1 MQKVYSLS
9 PTDGL
14 DDLLNNSEMYQLPII
29 NKNRK
34 IYEGERQA
42 KHKPSQRLKS
52 EDIEDQDNKA
62 QKRQV
67 IHLIDKS
74 RSTSPH
80 PYN

>member
-34 IYEGERQA
+34 IYEGER
-42 KHKPSQRLKS
+42 
-52 EDIEDQDNKA
+52 
-62 QKRQV
+62 
-67 IHLIDKS
+67 
-74 RSTSPH
+74 
-80 PYN
+80 